1 MSIVL
6 TKKIKGKKVALDII
20 SLNGKATV
28 RSSSLDEAKKKGIT
42 EADIKD
48 AGFEIEG
55 QII

>member
-6 TKKIKGKKVALDII
+6 TKKIKGKKVELDII

-28 RSSSLDEAKKKGIT
+28 RSSSFDDAKKKGVTEKDIT
-42 EADIKD
+42 D

-55 QII
+55 QK